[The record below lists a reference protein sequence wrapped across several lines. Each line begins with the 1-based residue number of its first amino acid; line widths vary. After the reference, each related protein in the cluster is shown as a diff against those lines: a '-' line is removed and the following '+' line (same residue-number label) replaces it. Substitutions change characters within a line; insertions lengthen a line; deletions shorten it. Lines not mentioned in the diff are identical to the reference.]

1 MCWNA
6 KVSLNTFIFGLISA
20 AVVLAI
26 NKNEINTVLFLLSVT
41 SMQLLE
47 YFAWKNINNKEAIKI
62 ISIVG
67 MFLIL
72 LQLIF
77 INLFNLK
84 GNERIIILII
94 LFSVSLF
101 AIVHIVNNN
110 KLKMYK
116 AKNGHLAWIW
126 ADLPIP
132 LLIVFFSLYLYS
144 AIRNNEII
152 ILFLII
158 TLLSIS
164 LFSYYKYKTWG
175 SMWCYISNF
184 FWVILIA
191 KVIFE
196 YLNRFKK

>member
-1 MCWNA
+1 
-6 KVSLNTFIFGLISA
+6 
-20 AVVLAI
+20 
-26 NKNEINTVLFLLSVT
+26 
-41 SMQLLE
+41 
-47 YFAWKNINNKEAIKI
+47 
-62 ISIVG
+62 
-67 MFLIL
+67 
-72 LQLIF
+72 
-77 INLFNLK
+77 
-84 GNERIIILII
+84 
-94 LFSVSLF
+94 
-101 AIVHIVNNN
+101 
-110 KLKMYK
+110 MYK

-158 TLLSIS
+158 SLLSIS
-164 LFSYYKYKTWG
+164 LFSYYKHKTWG

-196 YLNRFKK
+196 YYKKDLKKLI